1 MAATQIMS
9 RKPHKQVQTK
19 LVRVSFYRLCEKCGE
34 EVYQKLFDLH
44 VETCTGPEL
53 RSTQEV
59 GEERRTDLLFS
70 PPRSIPETCCSSTSP
85 SAFDQIMS
93 TLQVTLHDHFHLHY
107 EGQIGGRHRWTCS
120 FAPPPTPVWTGRK
133 KYLRIS
139 PTDPSCIELTL
150 STNLT
155 PADSL
160 ATVLPLSGFP
170 RAMLLSILQKNI
182 RRQRREGT
190 VRTSMQI
197 IANLGFW
204 ELARRLCVI
213 NIEETVMHPD
223 YAVLAW
229 SMATG
234 REFTPPQCL
243 VESVL
248 QIAADIAS
256 IPVRDPPS
264 FSPEGACLTQWA
276 SSLPLPKCLLLR
288 AFYRGMASDIK
299 MLHAAAQSWNQRLNR
314 DSELLEQV
322 RRLYEP
328 IEKLQESEMGRMRTV
343 DVPLA
348 AIDGGVSSVV
358 GAM

>member
-1 MAATQIMS
+1 MR
-9 RKPHKQVQTK
+9 RKPQKQVQTK
-19 LVRVSFYRLCEKCGE
+19 LVRASFYRLCEKCGE
-34 EVYQKLFDLH
+34 EVYQRLFDLH
-44 VETCTGPEL
+44 VETCAGAEM
-53 RSTQEV
+53 RITQEV
-59 GEERRTDLLFS
+59 GEDRDRTALLSS

-93 TLQVTLHDHFHLHY
+93 TLQITLHDHFHLQY
-107 EGQIGGRHRWTCS
+107 EGQACGRHRWTCS
-120 FAPPPTPVWTGRK
+120 FAPPSTSVWTGRT

-139 PTDPSCIELTL
+139 PTDPSCIALTL

-160 ATVLPLSGFP
+160 STVRPLSGFP
-170 RAMLLSILQKNI
+170 RAMLLSILQKNV
-182 RRQRREGT
+182 RRQRREET
-190 VRTSMQI
+190 VRTSIQI
-197 IANLGFW
+197 MANLGFW

-229 SMATG
+229 SMAAG
-234 REFTPPQCL
+234 REFVPPQCL
-243 VESVL
+243 VDTVL

-264 FSPEGACLTQWA
+264 FSPEGACLPQWT

-288 AFYRGMASDIK
+288 AFYRGMAGDIK
-299 MLHAAAQSWNQRLNR
+299 MLHASAQSWNKRLNR
-314 DSELLEQV
+314 DPGLLEHI

-328 IEKLQESEMGRMRTV
+328 IEKLQEKEMGGMRRT